1 VALPVPLGRPP
12 GHRRRG
18 QGADDRRRVRR
29 PFAARALS
37 VYGYALMK
45 TLTEL
50 SGSLI
55 RVAAAAVA
63 EAKRSLPAEEKP
75 ATTAPE
81 APAPAEAEGA
91 SPSAESTAAPVE
103 TTDAPPAAAAS
114 AETTDAPP
122 AAAAAAPAET
132 TDASPPGEAA
142 GNDAVSA
149 ALDEAVAKATGLSG
163 DRLSML
169 RAAVE
174 VVGRRVE
181 DVRLVRVFGAEEP
194 IPAAK
199 AIGGHQYVVDFFP
212 QSMRQVAGGPKD
224 ERGGRRGG
232 RGGRGGGGGGRG
244 GGGGTKAGAT
254 GGFSM
259 DSLREDRKNER
270 GGRGRP
276 GGGGRRPGGGG
287 APGSRGPGGR
297 PGGDP
302 KK

>member
-1 VALPVPLGRPP
+1 MT
-12 GHRRRG
+12 
-18 QGADDRRRVRR
+18 
-29 PFAARALS
+29 

-75 ATTAPE
+75 AATAPE

-91 SPSAESTAAPVE
+91 SPAAES
-103 TTDAPPAAAAS
+103 
-114 AETTDAPP
+114 
-122 AAAAAAPAET
+122 AAAPAET
-132 TDASPPGEAA
+132 TDASPAAAQEAPAETTDAPPPGEAA
-142 GNDAVSA
+142 GSDAVSA
-149 ALDEAVAKATGLSG
+149 ALDAAVAKATGLSG
-163 DRLSML
+163 ERLSML

-174 VVGRRVE
+174 AVGRRPE
-181 DVRLVRVFGAEEP
+181 DVRLVRVFGPEEQ
-194 IPAAK
+194 IPGAK

-212 QSMRQVAGGPKD
+212 QSMKQVAGGPKD
-224 ERGGRRGG
+224 DRGGRRGG
-232 RGGRGGGGGGRG
+232 RGGGRGGGGGGRG

-276 GGGGRRPGGGG
+276 GGSRRPGGGG
-287 APGSRGPGGR
+287 APGSPGTSATSPATTISIGPARQRCR
-297 PGGDP
+297 PKHRKRCHRRRHG
-302 KK
+302 